1 MAEFI
6 MNSEGFG
13 LKIYERFPPRYQEDD
28 ADNRFALRRYLDA
41 CGDGGFKYGIDEWNG
56 ILNFAN
62 PDQAT
67 SQALPLLYEQYGLP
81 IFNGI
86 PEQYLRY
93 LLPRL
98 GRAWQKKGGIDVI
111 EFVASALAGVRTNT
125 TVKYDQDNNVDID
138 LRLEMDYALGDYF
151 PDTKQLYRL
160 LEKFLPF
167 YLGMTIIYVYV
178 FHDEFSIHGED
189 TPRFDIVTYI
199 TNEKGLFYSSGLRPV
214 PMTFPPDPR
223 GLNVDFI
230 LNQYERVAPDPD
242 PFWDN
247 ISIKYREQG
256 SFAHRFAPF
265 DPRVPILNTDRVL
278 NHNFIL
284 HGGKLYLPEGVHP
297 VGALNNPDFRLN
309 DLLRTS
315 PPLYIEVDSHLDKV
329 ISVPMTDT
337 ITPKVVQ
344 DDNHDHVAMAPSFYH
359 TLNTGLVLNQDFTL
373 NSDNCEYARVKGVD
387 ETSVDILKVIYR
399 ENASLTSEKSGE
411 HMTNETNTKGKLLNR
426 TLHLNEPVDTDSY
439 TDTVMQTFSEQDAL
453 DIEEDNTM
461 HLTMGTVVCFI
472 PALNVGCL
480 TLNCGLVTNETN
492 VDEGKVSAEDS
503 DTLSI
508 QNTTNEGATFVFS
521 PLLCMLTNTPGP
533 VLNHAALKVPEEIDV
548 VHYRDGTHQTVF
560 R

>member
-1 MAEFI
+1 MADFI

-41 CGDGGFKYGIDEWNG
+41 CGDGGFKYNIDEWNG
-56 ILNFAN
+56 ILDFAN

-67 SQALPLLYEQYGLP
+67 PQALPLLYEQYGLP

-98 GRAWQKKGGIDVI
+98 GRAWQKKGGLDVI
-111 EFVASALAGVRTNT
+111 EFVASALAGVRTS
-125 TVKYDQDNNVDID
+125 TVVRYDQDNNVDVD

-189 TPRFDIVTYI
+189 TPRFDVVTYT
-199 TNEKGLFYSSGLRPV
+199 TNEKGLLYSSGLRLA
-214 PMTFPPDPR
+214 PMTFPPDPH

-247 ISIKYREQG
+247 ISIKYRENG

-265 DPRVPILNTDRVL
+265 DHRVPILNTDRVL

-309 DLLRTS
+309 DLLRTA
-315 PPLYIEVDSHLDKV
+315 PPFYIEVDSHIDKV
-329 ISVPMTDT
+329 ISAPMTDT
-337 ITPKVVQ
+337 ITPKVIR
-344 DDNHDHVAMAPSFYH
+344 DENRDHVVMAPTFYH
-359 TLNTGLVLNQDFTL
+359 TLNTGLVLNGDFTL
-373 NSDNCEYARVKGVD
+373 NSDNCEHGLVHGAED
-387 ETSVDILKVIYR
+387 ASIDIPRVIYR
-399 ENASLTSEKSGE
+399 ENASLTREKSRQY
-411 HMTNETNTKGKLLNR
+411 MNNETNTDGKLLNR
-426 TLHLNEPVDTDSY
+426 SLRLNDPIDTDGHV
-439 TDTVMQTFSEQDAL
+439 DVVAQTFKERETLDSEEKNVD
-453 DIEEDNTM
+453 
-461 HLTMGTVVCFI
+461 HLTEGVTVCFI
-472 PALNVGCL
+472 PALNIGCL
-480 TLNCGLVTNETN
+480 TLNTGLMTNQSN
-492 VDEGKVSAEDS
+492 VEEGRANSED
-503 DTLSI
+503 TEVVSI
-508 QNTTNEGATFVFS
+508 QNTTTEATAFVFS
-521 PLLCMLTNTPGP
+521 PFLCMLTNTPGP
-533 VLNHAALKVPEEIDV
+533 VLNHAALKVPDEIDIV
-548 VHYRDGTHQTVF
+548 QYRDGSRHTVF